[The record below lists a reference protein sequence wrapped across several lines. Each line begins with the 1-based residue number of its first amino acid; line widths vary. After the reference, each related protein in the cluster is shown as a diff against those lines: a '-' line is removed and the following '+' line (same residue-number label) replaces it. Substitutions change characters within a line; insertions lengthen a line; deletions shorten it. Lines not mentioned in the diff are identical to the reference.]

1 MIEHSWVRV
10 TSCDNIPPREGREVT
25 IGTRRLA
32 IFNLG
37 ERFMATENLCPHR
50 GGPLCDGI
58 VTGSSVVCPLHAWK
72 IDLTSGHVVRPGAQ
86 TDACVETYPTRV
98 IDGVVLVGLP
108 AALRGD
114 ADVALP
120 ASPLPAMSDGDF
132 SPPLQRS

>member
-72 IDLTSGHVVRPGAQ
+72 VNLESGAVQRPSGVEV
-86 TDACVETYPTRV
+86 CVQTYPTRV
-98 IDGVVLVGLP
+98 EDGVIVIGFPGVSSAEPQIDLE
-108 AALRGD
+108 
-114 ADVALP
+114 
-120 ASPLPAMSDGDF
+120 
-132 SPPLQRS
+132 